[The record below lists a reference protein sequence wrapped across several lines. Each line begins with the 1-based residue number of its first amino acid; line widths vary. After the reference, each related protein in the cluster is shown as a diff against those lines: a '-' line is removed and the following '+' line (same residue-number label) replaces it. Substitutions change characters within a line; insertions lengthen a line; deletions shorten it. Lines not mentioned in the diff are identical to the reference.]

1 MKILITGN
9 LGYVGPGL
17 VQEFRKAYPH
27 STLIGYD
34 IGYFSKNLTTPFL
47 SPDAFLD
54 IQYFGDVRNF
64 PEEYLKGVDTVV
76 HLAAISNDP
85 IGNRFEEVTL
95 DINYKATL
103 DIAEK
108 AKRQGVRS
116 FVFASSCSVYGFA
129 ESDARTETSSV
140 NPLTAYAKSKV
151 LSEEGL
157 SKIADDHFKVT
168 CLRFATACGI
178 SERLRLD
185 LVLNDFVAGAITAG
199 EITILSDGTPWR
211 PLINVKDMARAIRWA
226 HERSVS
232 EGGEFLVVNTGS
244 DEWNYQ
250 VKELALAIKET
261 LPEIK
266 VSINKDAQPDKR
278 SYRVDFSLF
287 RSLAP
292 DFQPIYDLQ
301 TTIDQLIEGLQGINF
316 SNKNFRNS
324 DLIRLFVINDL
335 KAKNFID
342 AELRI
347 VQPKEVVKELV
358 G

>member
-9 LGYVGPGL
+9 LGYVGPIL
-17 VQEFRKAYPH
+17 VQELRKYYPKA
-27 STLIGYD
+27 TLIGFD
-34 IGYFSKNLTTPFL
+34 IGYFSKNLTTPLL

-64 PEEYLKGVDTVV
+64 PAEYLNGVDTVV

-85 IGNRFEEVTL
+85 IGNRFEDVTL
-95 DINYKATL
+95 DINYRATL

-108 AKRQGVRS
+108 AKRQGVKN

-129 ESDARTETSSV
+129 ESDARTENSSV

-157 SKIADDHFKVT
+157 SKIASDNFKVT

-185 LVLNDFVAGAITAG
+185 LVLNDFVAGAITSG

-211 PLINVKDMARAIRWA
+211 PLINVKDMARGIRWA
-226 HERSVS
+226 HERNVS
-232 EGGEFLVVNTGS
+232 EGGNFLIVNTGS
-244 DEWNYQ
+244 GEWNYQ
-250 VKELALAIKET
+250 VKELAEAIKET
-261 LPEIK
+261 LPQTK

-287 RSLAP
+287 KSLAS
-292 DFQPIYDLQ
+292 DHQPVYDLK
-301 TTIDQLIEGLQGINF
+301 TTIGELIDGLKSINF
-316 SNKNFRNS
+316 TNKDFRNS
-324 DLIRLFVINDL
+324 DLIRLYVINDL
-335 KAKNFID
+335 KAKSLID
-342 AELRI
+342 NELRV
-347 VQPKEVVKELV
+347 VQPRLVEQTVV

>member
-9 LGYVGPGL
+9 LGYVGPIL
-17 VQEFRKAYPH
+17 IQELRKAYPQ
-27 STLIGYD
+27 STLIGFD
-34 IGYFSKNLTTPFL
+34 IGYFSKNLTTPLL
-47 SPDAFLD
+47 SPDTFLD
-54 IQYFGDVRNF
+54 VQYFGDVRNF
-64 PEEYLKGVDTVV
+64 PSEYLKGVDTVV

-85 IGNRFEEVTL
+85 IGNRFEDVTL
-95 DINYKATL
+95 DINYRATL

-108 AKRQGVRS
+108 AKRQGVKN

-129 ESDARTETSSV
+129 ESDARTENSSV

-157 SKIADDHFKVT
+157 SKIADDQFKIT

-185 LVLNDFVAGAITAG
+185 LVLNDFVAGAITSG

-226 HERSVS
+226 HERNAS
-232 EGGEFLVVNTGS
+232 EGGDFLVVNAGS

-250 VKELALAIKET
+250 VKDLALAIKET
-261 LPEIK
+261 LPSTT

-287 RSLAP
+287 KSLAP
-292 DFQPIYDLQ
+292 DFQPIHDLQ
-301 TTIDQLIEGLQGINF
+301 TTIDQLIEGLQSINF

-335 KAKNFID
+335 KAKSLID
-342 AELRI
+342 NELRI
-347 VQPKEVVKELV
+347 IQPKSVEQEVTV
-358 G
+358 